1 MASRRSRSRR
11 PDLPDTF
18 NVLLVGGGGR
28 EHALAWKLRQSP
40 RVKALYA
47 THHSNAGIAEL
58 AEPLD
63 HAFSM
68 RELYRLELFCEK
80 RGVNLV
86 IVGPE
91 APLAEGLAD
100 KLAKEGRVVF
110 GPGRAAAQLEADKA
124 WSKDMMRAASIPTA
138 EARVF
143 ARAEEAKRYLRTRE
157 DAPVIKAAGLAA
169 GKGVYL
175 PETIEEAER
184 VIDEVMV
191 AKRFGDAGSRV
202 VIEERLTGPETSVLA
217 LVDGRNI
224 LTLDQAQDH
233 KRIGEGDTGP
243 NTGGMGAYCPA
254 PVLSEEQ
261 LMRVEREVLVP
272 IVDTLRR
279 EDIEYRGVLYAGLML
294 TPAGPKV
301 LEFNVRFGDPECQA
315 VLPRMACDFAELC
328 WRTATGTLDEASLG
342 WDPRHACCVVL
353 AQHGYPGESKK
364 GAVITGLDE
373 AERAGALV
381 FHASST
387 RNERGEVVS
396 GGGRVLSVVA
406 LGDTL
411 AEARERAN
419 AAAEMVRFE
428 GKVYRRDIGA
438 KADSLRG

>member
-1 MASRRSRSRR
+1 MAKRRA
-11 PDLPDTF
+11 PQLPDSF

-28 EHALAWKLRQSP
+28 EHAIAWKLRQSP
-40 RVKALYA
+40 RVKNLYA
-47 THHSNAGIAEL
+47 THHSNAGL
-58 AEPLD
+58 AQLADPID

-68 RELYRLELFCEK
+68 REVYRLELFCA
-80 RGVNLV
+80 RNDVNLV

-91 APLAEGLAD
+91 APLAEGLSD
-100 KLAKEGRVVF
+100 RLAKDGRVVF
-110 GPGRAAAQLEADKA
+110 GPSQAAAQLEADKA
-124 WSKDMMRAASIPTA
+124 WSKEMMRAASIPTA

-143 ARAEEAKRYLRTRE
+143 RHPEEAKRYLRTRE
-157 DAPVIKAAGLAA
+157 EAPVIKAAGLAA

-175 PETIEEAER
+175 PSGIDEAEK
-184 VIDEVMV
+184 VVDEIMV

-202 VIEERLTGPETSVLA
+202 VIEERLSGPETSVLA

-254 PVLSEEQ
+254 PVLTDEQ
-261 LMRVEREVLVP
+261 LARVEREILVP

-279 EDIEYRGVLYAGLML
+279 EDIEYRGLLYAGLML

-315 VLPRMACDFAELC
+315 ILPRMKCDFAELC
-328 WRTATGTLDEASLG
+328 WRTATGTLDEASLE

-364 GAVITGLDE
+364 GAVITGVEDV
-373 AERAGALV
+373 ERDGVLV
-381 FHASST
+381 FHASAT
-387 RNERGEVVS
+387 RNSAGDIVS

-406 LGDTL
+406 MGDTID
-411 AEARERAN
+411 EARERAN
-419 AAAEMVRFE
+419 GAAETIRFE

-438 KADSLRG
+438 KASSSRA

>member
-1 MASRRSRSRR
+1 MAKRRA
-11 PDLPDTF
+11 PQLPESF

-28 EHALAWKLRQSP
+28 EHAIAWKLRQSP
-40 RVKALYA
+40 RVKNLFA
-47 THHSNAGIAEL
+47 THHSNAGL
-58 AEPLD
+58 AQLADPID

-68 RELYRLELFCEK
+68 RELYRLELFCA
-80 RGVNLV
+80 RNDVNLV

-91 APLAEGLAD
+91 APLAEGLSD
-100 KLAKEGRVVF
+100 RLAKDGRVVF
-110 GPGRAAAQLEADKA
+110 GPSQAAAQLEADKA

-143 ARAEEAKRYLRTRE
+143 RHPEEAKRYLRTRE
-157 DAPVIKAAGLAA
+157 EAPVIKAVGLAA

-175 PETIEEAER
+175 PSSMDEAEK
-184 VIDEVMV
+184 VIDEIMV

-202 VIEERLTGPETSVLA
+202 VIEERLSGPETSVLA

-254 PVLSEEQ
+254 PVLTDEQ
-261 LMRVEREVLVP
+261 LARVEREILVP

-279 EDIEYRGVLYAGLML
+279 EDIEYRGLLYAGLML

-315 VLPRMACDFAELC
+315 ILPRMRCDFAELC
-328 WRTATGTLDEASLG
+328 WRTSTGTLDEATLE
-342 WDPRHACCVVL
+342 WDPRHSCCVVL

-364 GAVITGLDE
+364 GAIITGIDE
-373 AERAGALV
+373 VERDGALV
-381 FHASST
+381 FHASAT
-387 RNERGEVVS
+387 RNANGEIVS

-406 LGDTL
+406 LGATL
-411 AEARERAN
+411 EKARERAN
-419 AAAEMVRFE
+419 AAAETIRFE

-438 KADSLRG
+438 KASPVRP